1 MATPNRVQT
10 IDYAGYKL
18 IVGDRIACAFRL
30 AASCELRTG
39 IIEAFDWRTGD
50 HATISVRWDKDQ
62 LSHTPANSVTQ
73 IDDNPRRIVK
83 IAN

>member
-1 MATPNRVQT
+1 MSNPDRMNTK
-10 IDYAGYKL
+10 DYAGNL
-18 IVGDRIACAFRL
+18 LVVGDRIACAFRL

-83 IAN
+83 IEN